1 MQVFQFFRIILNMLS
16 ILLFPSVTIGEQ
28 YLYTLV
34 LKNASG
40 KLAVQVKMLSS
51 LDSNVPLDVYSCN
64 SYTLEQN

>member
-40 KLAVQVKMLSS
+40 KLAVQVKMLK
-51 LDSNVPLDVYSCN
+51 C
-64 SYTLEQN
+64 